1 MTRSSVDT
9 VLSQLGKLS
18 LQDLQTVIQTA
29 SSISKD
35 LNTKTLVESS
45 PLMDSLTKELDELEE
60 FEVDIPVQLQF
71 RLQGSITYRGPS
83 RDFEYDEVSIKN
95 TGKSPFRADNLI
107 DGEGMLD
114 SLVGD
119 LNTVVPRSLRPKTE
133 KACPQLAAYL
143 AKIDSFEDKL
153 QKAANEIDMTRFHLY
168 DLLTG
173 VD

>member
-1 MTRSSVDT
+1 
-9 VLSQLGKLS
+9 
-18 LQDLQTVIQTA
+18 
-29 SSISKD
+29 
-35 LNTKTLVESS
+35 
-45 PLMDSLTKELDELEE
+45 MDSLTKELDELEE